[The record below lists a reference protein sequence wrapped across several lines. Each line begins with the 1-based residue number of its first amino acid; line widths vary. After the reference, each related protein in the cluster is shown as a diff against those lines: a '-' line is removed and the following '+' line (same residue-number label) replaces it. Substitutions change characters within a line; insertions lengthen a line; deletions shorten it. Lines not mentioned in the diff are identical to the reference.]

1 MYSYYHYED
10 DQDELTEREQKLV
23 LLRRKAEKNRK
34 LLYLFKVSTVVL
46 AVSLASSIALSLLT

>member
-1 MYSYYHYED
+1 VYSYYHYED